1 MDEKKII
8 LMSKLAIEEKTYLKK
23 DEKITSYYPED
34 YVYMNNF
41 KTRCLV
47 VLLVGIGCIGHIFM
61 RIQLGLT
68 FPTTVQEVFSD
79 YIIPY
84 GGTVILVAWI
94 YTILSTCVYKKRYT
108 QANKR
113 ISNYRKTLRELEEYE
128 VDESKGGNGVC
139 N

>member
-1 MDEKKII
+1 
-8 LMSKLAIEEKTYLKK
+8 
-23 DEKITSYYPED
+23 
-34 YVYMNNF
+34 
-41 KTRCLV
+41 
-47 VLLVGIGCIGHIFM
+47 M

-128 VDESKGGNGVC
+128 VDKSKGGNGVC